1 MEDKIMANE
10 TNTMMIDFTGVE
22 SSNLIGE
29 GVHLVRIKEAV
40 FTKASTGSSQLEV
53 NFEDSNGATRKAWYN
68 LLPQALW
75 RVKGFLE
82 TIGIP
87 CEGKVNLSTRVL
99 IGKTCRIV
107 VEPDPNDSKKF
118 IVADVK
124 SAAEPTMV
132 EAPYAA
138 PQPAQAP
145 VQQATPQ
152 SAPTQQ
158 ATPTS
163 GNLPP
168 WMNSAPAAGTITNG
182 NLPPWMK

>member
-1 MEDKIMANE
+1 MANE
-10 TNTMMIDFTGVE
+10 TNTMLIDFTGVE
-22 SSNLIGE
+22 SGNFIGE
-29 GVHLVRIKEAV
+29 GEHLVRIKEAA

-75 RVKGFLE
+75 KVKGFLE
-82 TIGIP
+82 SIGIP

-99 IGKTCRIV
+99 IGKACRIV

-118 IVADVK
+118 VVADVK

-152 SAPTQQ
+152 PAPTQQ
-158 ATPTS
+158 VTAAPS
-163 GNLPP
+163 NLPP
-168 WMNSAPAAGTITNG
+168 WMNSIPTSS
-182 NLPPWMK
+182 NLPPWMNKNQ